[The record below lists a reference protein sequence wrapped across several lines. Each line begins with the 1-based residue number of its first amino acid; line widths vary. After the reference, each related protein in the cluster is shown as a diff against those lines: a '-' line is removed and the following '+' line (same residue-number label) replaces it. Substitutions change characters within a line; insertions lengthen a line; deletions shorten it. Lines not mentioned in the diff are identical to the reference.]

1 MLYITQ
7 AWIAFTYKLVFIN
20 LHKVVLR
27 YMMRESET
35 SGILKLVI
43 SSSHIQRVF
52 FYVAYYCHEYISCC
66 PGPHNH
72 MLSLLLNLTK
82 LYLSSVIISY
92 GKPTHFHL
100 PRSGQIQRAI
110 KSTFE
115 AYHILLLCW
124 IVKMLTAHLLF
135 ILTLCLEH
143 EYLIPLHVSSRI
155 YTYII
160 PT

>member
-20 LHKVVLR
+20 LHKVAF
-27 YMMRESET
+27 ST
-35 SGILKLVI
+35 CGF
-43 SSSHIQRVF
+43 F
-52 FYVAYYCHEYISCC
+52 FYVAYYCHKYISCC
-66 PGPHNH
+66 PGLLND
-72 MLSLLLNLTK
+72 MLRLLLNLTK

-100 PRSGQIQRAI
+100 PRSGRIQRAI

>member
-20 LHKVVLR
+20 LHKVV
-27 YMMRESET
+27 
-35 SGILKLVI
+35 
-43 SSSHIQRVF
+43 QRVS

>member
-1 MLYITQ
+1 MLYITPAQ
-7 AWIAFTYKLVFIN
+7 IAFTYKLVFIN
-20 LHKVVLR
+20 LHKVVF
-27 YMMRESET
+27 ST
-35 SGILKLVI
+35 CG
-43 SSSHIQRVF
+43 F
-52 FYVAYYCHEYISCC
+52 FYYVAYYCYEYISCC
-66 PGPHNH
+66 LGLLNH
-72 MLSLLLNLTK
+72 MLRLLLNLTK

-100 PRSGQIQRAI
+100 PRSGRIQRAI

-143 EYLIPLHVSSRI
+143 EYLISLHVSSRI